1 MLRFVRGVLWII
13 VTLHDHLRLLCSIPP
28 AVCVQTK
35 YISTSSISYTLLCQ
49 FVPDQLMGHAVCW
62 TGLHSLGARGQY
74 FTSAGCG

>member
-1 MLRFVRGVLWII
+1 MTARMER
-13 VTLHDHLRLLCSIPP
+13 VTNTQPGAYNHG
-28 AVCVQTK
+28 
-35 YISTSSISYTLLCQ
+35 